1 MNEIVL
7 DERIINKFPR
17 PYSLECTPNQQQ
29 ADFRE
34 KTKVACLTDMKRK
47 KLSEGWLKSSKVV
60 MVGDVS
66 VGKTCLI
73 NR

>member
-7 DERIINKFPR
+7 DERVINKFPC
-17 PYSLECTPNQQQ
+17 PYSLECTPNRQQ

-34 KTKVACLTDMKRK
+34 KTKVACLTEKRK